1 MMTMDNNNS
10 LDLKGGI
17 VLNIGRNKKLVKNA
31 NGSFALFNAET
42 HEVEVTGNNIDHIEV
57 VAYHRASGQ

>member
-10 LDLKGGI
+10 LDLKGVI

-31 NGSFALFNAET
+31 NGSFALFNTET
-42 HEVEVTGNNIDHIEV
+42 HDVEMTGNNSDHIEV
-57 VAYHRASGQ
+57 VAYHGVYGQ

>member
-1 MMTMDNNNS
+1 MVTMDNNNS

-17 VLNIGRNKKLVKNA
+17 VLNMGRNKKLVKNA

-42 HEVEVTGNNIDHIEV
+42 HEVDDG
-57 VAYHRASGQ
+57 